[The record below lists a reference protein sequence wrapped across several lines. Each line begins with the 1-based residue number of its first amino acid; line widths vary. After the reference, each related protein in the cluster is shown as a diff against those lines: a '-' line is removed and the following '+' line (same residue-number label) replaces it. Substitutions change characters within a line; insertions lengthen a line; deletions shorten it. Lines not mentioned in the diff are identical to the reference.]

1 LSEAATIP
9 TLMKRAIILTLALSI
24 AWATRAQTIIDKT
37 LPVQKGQTLSLYFDY
52 PELVRVTT
60 WDKNEVSIHGS
71 VSINTGEND
80 DAFELSTAT
89 NGNTVTVRSRI
100 KDMKNLPH
108 RTNITDGGKK
118 ITFRTQADYRKYQ
131 QETGRSGFEMV
142 SMGVD
147 MEIIIDI
154 KVPRNVET
162 RVESVYGMVEVKS
175 FDGPLVVEA
184 TYGGVDAA
192 LTERSVGHIEAETN
206 YGEIYTN
213 FDARFNGGSGEENFH
228 LVVSAK
234 PGTGPKYAFESKYG
248 NVYLRKAV
256 N

>member
-1 LSEAATIP
+1 
-9 TLMKRAIILTLALSI
+9 MKRAIILTLALSI
-24 AWATRAQTIIDKT
+24 AWATRAQTIVDKT
-37 LPVQKGQTLSLYFDY
+37 LPVQKGQTVLLHFDY
-52 PELVRVTT
+52 PELIRVTT
-60 WDKNEVSIHGS
+60 WDKNEVSIHAS

-89 NGNTVTVRSRI
+89 NGSAVTVRNQI

-108 RTNITDGGKK
+108 RTTIIDGGQK
-118 ITFRTQADYRKYQ
+118 ITFRTQADYKKYQ
-131 QETGRSGFEMV
+131 QETGRTGFQMV

-147 MEIIIDI
+147 MEIIIDV
-154 KVPRNVET
+154 KVPRNVAT
-162 RVESVYGMVEVKS
+162 RVESVYGMVEVKG

-192 LTERSVGHIEAETN
+192 LLERSVGLVEAETN

-213 FDARFNGGSGEENFH
+213 FDARFTGGSVEKNFH
-228 LVVSAK
+228 LAVSAK
-234 PGTGPKYAFESKYG
+234 PGTGPHYAFESKYG
-248 NVYLRKAV
+248 NVYMRKAG

>member
-1 LSEAATIP
+1 
-9 TLMKRAIILTLALSI
+9 
-24 AWATRAQTIIDKT
+24 
-37 LPVQKGQTLSLYFDY
+37 
-52 PELVRVTT
+52 
-60 WDKNEVSIHGS
+60 
-71 VSINTGEND
+71 
-80 DAFELSTAT
+80 
-89 NGNTVTVRSRI
+89 
-100 KDMKNLPH
+100 MKNLPH
-108 RTNITDGGKK
+108 RTTITDGGKK

>member
-1 LSEAATIP
+1 
-9 TLMKRAIILTLALSI
+9 MKRAIILTLALSI
-24 AWATRAQTIIDKT
+24 AWATRAQTIVDKT
-37 LPVQKGQTLSLYFDY
+37 LPVQKGQTVVLHFDY
-52 PELVRVTT
+52 PELIRVTT
-60 WDKNEVSIHGS
+60 WDKTEVSIHAS

-89 NGNTVTVRSRI
+89 NGNAVTVRSQI

-108 RTNITDGGKK
+108 RTTIVDGGKK
-118 ITFRTQADYRKYQ
+118 ITFRTQADYKKYQ

-142 SMGVD
+142 SNGVD
-147 MEIIIDI
+147 MDIVIDV

-162 RVESVYGMVEVKS
+162 RIESVYGMVEVKS
-175 FDGPLVVEA
+175 FDGPLVVES

-192 LTERSVGHIEAETN
+192 LMERSVGLVEAETN

-213 FDARFNGGSGEENFH
+213 FDSRFTGGDGEQNFH
-228 LVVSAK
+228 LEVSAK
-234 PGTGPKYAFESKYG
+234 PGTGPHYAFESKYG